1 MCKET
6 LKALLKQKFGC
17 PVSEVYN
24 AKDRQLNIYIQL
36 DNLGNNIDVNVEGKK
51 LESFF
56 RTPSMIAQINS
67 TLKEPGIQK
76 LVIGVTKK
84 ITPEINPITWSP
96 RQGRDY
102 KEYFFESS

>member
-1 MCKET
+1 
-6 LKALLKQKFGC
+6 
-17 PVSEVYN
+17 
-24 AKDRQLNIYIQL
+24 
-36 DNLGNNIDVNVEGKK
+36 
-51 LESFF
+51 
-56 RTPSMIAQINS
+56 MIAQINS